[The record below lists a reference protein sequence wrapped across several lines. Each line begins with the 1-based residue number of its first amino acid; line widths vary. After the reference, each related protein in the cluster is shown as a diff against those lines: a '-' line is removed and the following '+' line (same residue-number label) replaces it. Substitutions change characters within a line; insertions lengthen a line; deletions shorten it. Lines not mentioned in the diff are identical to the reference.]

1 MCWRI
6 NVKNLILHIYF
17 FSTKSLATHKH
28 VVCRHIH
35 IYIQWWCPHGCRVG
49 NLSCMTHHN
58 KPTQINGLKVST
70 DLWLGQMTQ
79 FWYVCVNT
87 YCMLP
92 SWIVELRQK
101 KKTPKRTWTFLIGA
115 HIEGHRST
123 CSSLSSLAST
133 VIEPLKQILVSQS
146 QSYPFIK
153 QNDPI
158 RSSRLALKQF
168 LKAVLWERNRKV
180 YKQQKSAMIC
190 AGLENKAT
198 MK

>member
-1 MCWRI
+1 MLFVGTYIYTYSGDAPMDAGWVTSHVWHITTNQHKSMAWRYQ
-6 NVKNLILHIYF
+6 LIFDWAKWHF
-17 FSTKSLATHKH
+17 E
-28 VVCRHIH
+28 
-35 IYIQWWCPHGCRVG
+35 
-49 NLSCMTHHN
+49 
-58 KPTQINGLKVST
+58 
-70 DLWLGQMTQ
+70 LWS
-79 FWYVCVNT
+79 VCVNT

-133 VIEPLKQILVSQS
+133 VTEPLKQILVSQS
-146 QSYPFIK
+146 QSYPLIK
-153 QNDPI
+153 QNEPI